1 MAEKFKSGTC
11 LRVRVINQISNL
23 IIHTVALIWA
33 HQAPSHSIVLT
44 DTHSLILLKLTST
57 HIPCSSLHSL
67 TILRTHSH
75 LLAVPGTYLHLLVVT
90 CSYSHSLTLI
100 DTHSH
105 LLAIPSTPSDSHAL
119 LDTHWFSLA
128 FWHSIPLTKTNSYSL
143 VPSGIHSHLH

>member
-23 IIHTVALIWA
+23 IIHTVALIFIYL
-33 HQAPSHSIVLT
+33 IVLT
-44 DTHSLILLKLTST
+44 DTHSLILLKLTSI
-57 HIPCSSLHSL
+57 HIPCSSLHL
-67 TILRTHSH
+67 LAILRTHSH
-75 LLAVPGTYLHLLVVT
+75 LLAVPGTYLRLFVVT
-90 CSYSHSLTLI
+90 CIYSNSLTLI

-119 LDTHWFSLA
+119 LGTFCISLA